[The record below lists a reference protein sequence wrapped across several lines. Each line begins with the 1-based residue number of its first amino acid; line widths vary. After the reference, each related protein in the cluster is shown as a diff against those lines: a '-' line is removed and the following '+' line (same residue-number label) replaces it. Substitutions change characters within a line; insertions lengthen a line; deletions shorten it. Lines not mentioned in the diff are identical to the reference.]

1 MNFIEKLG
9 KLCGKY
15 FALLVIVVAA
25 TALLQPKSFLW
36 VVPKVSLLLGVIMFG
51 MGMTLKKEDFKEVF
65 TRPKDVFV
73 GVVAHYVIMPSVA
86 YTLCVVF
93 NLPKELA
100 IGVILV
106 GCCPSGTSSNV
117 MCYLAKGDL
126 ALAVCIGAVSTILA
140 PIFMPML
147 ILLLAGKWVSI
158 PALKLFIEIVK
169 IIVIPILLGVIMN
182 GLFRDKV
189 QKATKALPLISTIA
203 ILLILGGVVGANSK
217 RLLSTSLIIIVV
229 VLIHNLAGYALGY
242 SASKVLGMN
251 EAKRRAVT
259 LEVGMQNS
267 ALGVS
272 LAMSFFSPVVAIP
285 AVIFSVWLTISGST
299 VAGFWSNRAPEGS
312 KRIKEKLVIENNFK

>member
-1 MNFIEKLG
+1 MDFIEKLG
-9 KLCGKY
+9 KLIGKY
-15 FALLVIVVAA
+15 FALFIIAVAA
-25 TALLQPKSFLW
+25 AAIIQPKNFLW
-36 VVPKVSLLLGVIMFG
+36 VVPKVSLLLGIIMFG

-65 TRPKDVFV
+65 TRPKDVFI
-73 GVVAHYVIMPSVA
+73 GVVCHYVIMPSIA
-86 YTLCVVF
+86 YTLCLVF

-126 ALAVCIGAVSTILA
+126 ALAVSIGAVSTILA
-140 PIFMPML
+140 PILMPGL

-182 GLFRDKV
+182 SLLGEKV
-189 QKATKALPLISTIA
+189 QKVTKALPLVSTISI
-203 ILLILGGVVGANSK
+203 ILIVGGVVGANSK
-217 RLLSTSLIIIVV
+217 RLMTTSLLIIVV
-229 VLIHNLAGYALGY
+229 VLIHNLAGYVLGYLSSKALGM
-242 SASKVLGMN
+242 G

-272 LAMSFFSPVVAIP
+272 LAMSFFTPAVAIP

-299 VAGFWSNRAPEGS
+299 VASFWSTREPKQDGRLAENL
-312 KRIKEKLVIENNFK
+312 IIET